1 MIKNIIFDMGRV
13 LVEFCPEYFLTRE
26 GITDKDEREL
36 LLREVFHH
44 EDWTNMDAGIM
55 DEQEMYD
62 KAILRIPKHLHETAR
77 QLIFNWNDPIIPV
90 KGMEELIREC
100 RKQGYGIY
108 LLSNASVAQ
117 PVYWLRIPGHQYF
130 DGTVVS
136 ALEKV
141 MKPDIRIYKILLERF
156 DLEPE
161 ECLFIDDV
169 ERNIRGAEKA
179 GIKGYLFDGD
189 ADKLRKFVFEMG
201 KHD

>member
-13 LVEFCPEYFLTRE
+13 LVEFYPEDFLTKE
-26 GITDKDEREL
+26 GITDIAEREL
-36 LLREVFHH
+36 LLREIFHH

-55 DEQEMYD
+55 NEQEMYD
-62 KAILRIPKHLHETAR
+62 EAVKRIPEHLHQTAHN
-77 QLIFNWNDPIIPV
+77 LIFDWNDPIIPV
-90 KGMEELIREC
+90 KGMEDFVREC
-100 RKQGYGIY
+100 KEKGYGIY

-136 ALEKV
+136 ALEKI
-141 MKPDIRIYKILLERF
+141 MKPDVRIYQILLDRYG
-156 DLEPE
+156 LKAE

-179 GIKGYLFDGD
+179 GIRGYLFDGNV
-189 ADKLRKFVFEMG
+189 DKLRKYMS
-201 KHD
+201 DL

>member
-13 LVEFCPEYFLTRE
+13 LVEFYPEDFLTKE
-26 GITDKDEREL
+26 GITDKEEREL
-36 LLREVFHH
+36 LLREIFHH

-55 DEQEMYD
+55 SEQEMYD
-62 KAILRIPKHLHETAR
+62 EAVKRIPEHLHQTAHN
-77 QLIFNWNDPIIPV
+77 LIFDWNDPIIPV
-90 KGMEELIREC
+90 KGMEDFVREC
-100 RKQGYGIY
+100 KEKGYGIY

-141 MKPDIRIYKILLERF
+141 MKPDIRIYQILLDRYG
-156 DLEPE
+156 LKAE

-169 ERNIRGAEKA
+169 ARNIKGAEKA
-179 GIKGYLFDGD
+179 GIRGYLFDGD
-189 ADKLRKFVFEMG
+189 VDKLRKYMN
-201 KHD
+201 DL

>member
-13 LVEFCPEYFLTRE
+13 LVEFCPEDFLTRE

-36 LLREVFHH
+36 LLREIFHH

-62 KAILRIPKHLHETAR
+62 KAVKRIPEHLYQTAHN
-77 QLIFNWNDPIIPV
+77 LIFDWNDPIILV
-90 KGMEELIREC
+90 KGMAEFVRDC
-100 RKQGYGIY
+100 KQRGYGIY

-141 MKPDIRIYKILLERF
+141 MKPDIRIYQILLDRF
-156 DLEPE
+156 SLKPD

-169 ERNIRGAEKA
+169 ERIIKGAEKA
-179 GIKGYLFDGD
+179 GIKGYLF
-189 ADKLRKFVFEMG
+189 
-201 KHD
+201 

>member
-13 LVEFCPEYFLTRE
+13 LVEFYPEDFLTKE
-26 GITDKDEREL
+26 GITDKEEREL
-36 LLREVFHH
+36 LLREIFHH

-55 DEQEMYD
+55 TEQEMYD
-62 KAILRIPKHLHETAR
+62 EAVKRIPEHLHQTAHN
-77 QLIFNWNDPIIPV
+77 LIFDWNDPIIPV
-90 KGMEELIREC
+90 KGMEDFVREC
-100 RKQGYGIY
+100 KEKGYGIY

-141 MKPDIRIYKILLERF
+141 MKPDVRIYQILLDRYG
-156 DLEPE
+156 LKAE

-169 ERNIRGAEKA
+169 QRNIAGAEKA
-179 GIKGYLFDGD
+179 GIRGYLFDGNV
-189 ADKLRKFVFEMG
+189 DKLRKYMG
-201 KHD
+201 DL